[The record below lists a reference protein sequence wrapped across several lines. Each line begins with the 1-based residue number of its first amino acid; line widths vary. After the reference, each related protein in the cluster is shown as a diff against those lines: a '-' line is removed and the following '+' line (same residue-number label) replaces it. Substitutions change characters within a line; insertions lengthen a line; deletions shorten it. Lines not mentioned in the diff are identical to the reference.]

1 MVSAREGEP
10 DILFYVRRL
19 ENEVRASCVVHE
31 DTHHLVSDEV
41 AGNVGVQCLKLQYLQ
56 KLHKE

>member
-1 MVSAREGEP
+1 MFRG
-10 DILFYVRRL
+10 F
-19 ENEVRASCVVHE
+19 ENEVRASRVVHE